1 MSLNQTQSGVLARHV
16 ALREN
21 ELPDRFFVLKAT
33 EGDVGGGVYPVTY
46 DYDPAFPDPISCAI
60 SPFGLTPREVV
71 VALQV
76 QQVVFWMVKCS
87 RQNDIPVNAR
97 LELEIDV
104 AGAIRTF
111 WVEIID
117 ATSRTS
123 QSQQNI
129 LCRGPIPLG
138 T

>member
-1 MSLNQTQSGVLARHV
+1 MNVTQSAVLARHV
-16 ALREN
+16 ALRES
-21 ELPDRFFVLKAT
+21 ELPDQFYVLKAV

-46 DYDPAFPDPISCAI
+46 EYDEEFPLPIRCAI
-60 SPFGLTPREVV
+60 SPFGLTPREALA
-71 VALQV
+71 ALQV
-76 QQVVFWMVKCS
+76 QQIVFWMVKCT
-87 RQNDIPVNAR
+87 RENDIPVSRR

-117 ATSRTS
+117 ATCRST

-129 LCRGPIPLG
+129 LCRG
-138 T
+138 

>member
-1 MSLNQTQSGVLARHV
+1 MVMNATQSAVLARHV
-16 ALREN
+16 TLRES
-21 ELPDRFFVLKAT
+21 ELPDQFFVLKST

-46 DYDPAFPDPISCAI
+46 EYDTEFPLPIACAI

-71 VALQV
+71 VALQL
-76 QQVVFWMVKCS
+76 QQVVFWMVKCT
-87 RQNDIPVNAR
+87 RDNDIPVSRR

-111 WVEIID
+111 HVEIVD
-117 ATSRTS
+117 ATSRSS

-129 LCRGPIPLG
+129 LCRGPIPIG
-138 T
+138 

>member
-1 MSLNQTQSGVLARHV
+1 MNATQSAVLARHV
-16 ALREN
+16 RLRESD
-21 ELPDRFFVLKAT
+21 LPDQFYVLKAT

-46 DYDPAFPDPISCAI
+46 DYDPEFPLPIACNV
-60 SPFGLTPREVV
+60 SPFGLTPRERVA
-71 VALQV
+71 ALQLEV
-76 QQVVFWMVKCS
+76 IVHWMVKCE
-87 RQNDIPVNAR
+87 RINDIPTDRR

-111 WVEIID
+111 HVEIVD
-117 ATSRTS
+117 ATSRSS

-138 T
+138 A